1 MTKMALDFLSL
12 LSACEIENDL
22 AELEL
27 LSDNLGVM
35 RKESD
40 MDLRIRCHGPRCEIE
55 PYCGVG
61 LCSGSFALGAGGWI
75 GVVCSQRLMKRK
87 VHVCLGPSWD
97 EAFTAPGG
105 VVRGA
110 TSLEGPILQV
120 RALALSPHSGGLGG
134 QHPTV

>member
-12 LSACEIENDL
+12 LIACEIENDL

-27 LSDNLGVM
+27 LSDNLEVM

-40 MDLRIRCHGPRCEIE
+40 TDLRIRCHGPRCEIE

-61 LCSGSFALGAGGWI
+61 LCNGSFELGAGGWI
-75 GVVCSQRLMKRK
+75 GVVCSPRLMKWK

-97 EAFTAPGG
+97 EAFTVPRG

-110 TSLEGPILQV
+110 ASLERPALQV
-120 RALALSPHSGGLGG
+120 QALALSPHSGGLEG